1 MTAIEAIDQIRSDYQ
16 ARYGTPVEERIET
29 GRVRDFRGLD
39 LAGDRIT
46 ARGRI
51 ASLEADRLRLEV
63 WIENSRGERSTNGAA
78 TVEFA

>member
-39 LAGDRIT
+39 LEGDRIT

-51 ASLEADRLRLEV
+51 ASLEV